1 MQIKKITIYHKNLSK
16 SFLRKIIKLKKQE
29 WKYSYKSQKN
39 WIKKNF
45 LNNDIHILVF
55 VKKELAGYTAL
66 RLKKF
71 SNNNENYYYFDT
83 HVVLNKFKGI
93 FLKKEIKISKILMDE
108 VFKIQKKTKKV
119 LVLLS
124 KKLTFNYYKNQ
135 KWKRVPKKNYEIK
148 KKNLFLFVYPISNF
162 NKKFN
167 IKL

>member
-55 VKKELAGYTAL
+55 VKKELEGYTAL

-71 SNNNENYYYFDT
+71 SNNNENYYY
-83 HVVLNKFKGI
+83 
-93 FLKKEIKISKILMDE
+93 
-108 VFKIQKKTKKV
+108 
-119 LVLLS
+119 
-124 KKLTFNYYKNQ
+124 
-135 KWKRVPKKNYEIK
+135 
-148 KKNLFLFVYPISNF
+148 
-162 NKKFN
+162 
-167 IKL
+167 